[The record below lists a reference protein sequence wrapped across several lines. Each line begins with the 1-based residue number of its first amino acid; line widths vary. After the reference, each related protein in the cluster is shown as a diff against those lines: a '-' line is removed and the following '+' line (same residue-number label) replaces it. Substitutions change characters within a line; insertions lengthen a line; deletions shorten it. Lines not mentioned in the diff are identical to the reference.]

1 MGTSV
6 KAAAAGTVTYSGV
19 MSGYGNIVIL
29 DHGNGVTTY
38 YAHNSVLLVKVGQ
51 KVQQGQVITKSGN
64 TGRTTGPHLHFEIR
78 INGSAVNP
86 LNYL

>member
-1 MGTSV
+1 
-6 KAAAAGTVTYSGV
+6 
-19 MSGYGNIVIL
+19 MSEYGNIVIL